1 MTLQLNDS
9 TIAVSRDASSGC
21 WWMKQS
27 APTFLPPDFSLPLP
41 MLERLAAPGCAALV
55 DLTELE
61 GAPDDGASAVLPEV
75 STGLPYLM
83 IPVRGEAALNA
94 VRMGPGGA
102 EACAALKEL
111 MRDEETH
118 PLKLIS
124 SLYFFYVVR
133 PGDGTYGGVEPAA
146 GGGGGGGA
154 TSAKTLVRSR
164 MFCFEQGVWVE
175 DAATGSAAGCLACH
189 LARQGKHPLPGR
201 ILQGVEMGRP
211 STIDMD
217 ASESIKEVGGT
228 TGPVW
233 NVRVGGRVVPVAS
246 GTWGS

>member
-1 MTLQLNDS
+1 
-9 TIAVSRDASSGC
+9 
-21 WWMKQS
+21 MKQS

-118 PLKLIS
+118 PLK
-124 SLYFFYVVR
+124 
-133 PGDGTYGGVEPAA
+133 PG